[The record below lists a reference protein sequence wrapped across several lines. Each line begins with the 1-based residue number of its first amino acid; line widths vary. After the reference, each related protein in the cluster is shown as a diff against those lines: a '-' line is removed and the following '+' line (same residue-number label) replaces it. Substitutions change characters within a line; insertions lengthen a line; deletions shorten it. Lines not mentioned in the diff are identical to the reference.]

1 MRAGGPRS
9 VETEGVGEMLNG
21 LKTTVLLAVLTV
33 LFVMLGGMLG
43 GEQGMVVAFL
53 FAGLM
58 NFASYWWS
66 DRIVLRM
73 YGAREV
79 SEAEAPEFH
88 ALVRRLAQRAGLPM
102 PKVYIIPTDSPN
114 AFATGRDPQHA
125 AVAAT
130 EGILRI
136 LTTDELE
143 GVMSHELGHV
153 RNRDI
158 LISTVAATL
167 AGAIMMLARM
177 AQFAAMFGGG
187 RHSDDEEGG
196 GAGGVVGMIL
206 LAILAPLAAM
216 LIQMAISRAREY
228 VADAS
233 GAQISRKPWAL
244 ADALEKLERAA
255 TALPLDANPSTAH
268 MFIVNPL
275 SGGGLMNLFSTHPPI
290 EERVARLR
298 AMRIA

>member
-1 MRAGGPRS
+1 MS
-9 VETEGVGEMLNG
+9 NTI
-21 LKTTVLLAVLTV
+21 KTTALLAALTV

-43 GEQGMVVAFL
+43 GEQGMIVAFV
-53 FAGLM
+53 FAGVM
-58 NFASYWWS
+58 NLASYWWS
-66 DRIVLRM
+66 DRIVLWT
-73 YGAREV
+73 YGAQEV
-79 SEAEAPEFH
+79 SEAEAPDFH

-102 PKVYIIPTDSPN
+102 PKVYIIPTDTPN
-114 AFATGRDPQHA
+114 AFATGRNPQHA

-136 LTTDELE
+136 LTPDELE
-143 GVMSHELGHV
+143 GVMAHELGHV

-196 GAGGVVGMIL
+196 GAGGILGMIL

-228 VADAS
+228 VADAT

-255 TALPLDANPSTAH
+255 TAMPMNASPSTAH
-268 MFIVNPL
+268 LFIVNPL
-275 SGGGLMNLFSTHPPI
+275 RGSSLLNLFSTHPPV
-290 EERVARLR
+290 EERIARLR

>member
-1 MRAGGPRS
+1 MS
-9 VETEGVGEMLNG
+9 NT
-21 LKTTVLLAVLTV
+21 LKTTALLAALTV
-33 LFVMLGGMLG
+33 LFVLIGGMVG
-43 GEQGMVVAFL
+43 GEQGMVVAFVV
-53 FAGLM
+53 AGLM

-66 DRIVLRM
+66 DRIVLWM
-73 YGAREV
+73 YGAQQV

-102 PKVYIIPTDSPN
+102 PKVYVIPTDTPN
-114 AFATGRDPQHA
+114 AFATGRNPSHA

-136 LTTDELE
+136 LTADELE
-143 GVMSHELGHV
+143 GVMAHELGHV

-158 LISTVAATL
+158 LISTIAATM

-177 AQFAAMFGGG
+177 AQWAAIFGGG
-187 RHSDDEEGG
+187 RQSDEEEGG
-196 GAGGVVGMIL
+196 GGGMLGML
-206 LAILAPLAAM
+206 VLAIFAPLAAM

-228 VADAS
+228 LADAA
-233 GAQISRKPWAL
+233 GARISRKPWAL

-255 TALPLDANPSTAH
+255 SVVPMNANPSTAH
-268 MFIVNPL
+268 LFIVNPL
-275 SGGGLMNLFSTHPPI
+275 RGSSILNLFSTHPPI

-298 AMRIA
+298 AMRIV

>member
-1 MRAGGPRS
+1 MNREG
-9 VETEGVGEMLNG
+9 VETMSNT
-21 LKTTVLLAVLTV
+21 LKTTALLAALTV
-33 LFVMLGGMLG
+33 LFILLGEMLG
-43 GEQGMVVAFL
+43 GEQGMVVAFV
-53 FAGLM
+53 FAGVM

-66 DRIVLRM
+66 DKIVLWM

-88 ALVRRLAQRAGLPM
+88 ALVRRLTQQAGLPM
-102 PKVYIIPTDSPN
+102 PRVYIIPTESPN
-114 AFATGRDPQHA
+114 AFATGRNPDHA

-130 EGILRI
+130 EGILRL

-143 GVMSHELGHV
+143 GVMGHELGHV

-158 LISTVAATL
+158 LTSTVAATL

-177 AQFAAMFGGG
+177 AQWAAFFGGV
-187 RHSDDEEGG
+187 RSSDDDEGG
-196 GAGGVVGMIL
+196 VGGIVGTLL

-228 VADAS
+228 QADAT
-233 GAQISRKPWAL
+233 GAQISHKPWAL
-244 ADALEKLERAA
+244 ADALEKLERASSVVPMNANPA
-255 TALPLDANPSTAH
+255 TAHL
-268 MFIVNPL
+268 FIVNPL
-275 SGGGLMNLFSTHPPI
+275 SGSSILNLFSTHPPI
-290 EERVARLR
+290 EARVARLR

>member
-1 MRAGGPRS
+1 MS
-9 VETEGVGEMLNG
+9 NT
-21 LKTTVLLAVLTV
+21 LKTTALLAALTV
-33 LFVMLGGMLG
+33 LFILLGNMLG
-43 GEQGMVVAFL
+43 GEQGMVIAFV

-66 DRIVLRM
+66 DKIVLWM

-88 ALVRRLAQRAGLPM
+88 ALVRRLSQRAGLPM
-102 PKVYIIPTDSPN
+102 PRVYLIATDSPN
-114 AFATGRDPQHA
+114 AFATGRNPEHA

-130 EGILRI
+130 EGILRL

-143 GVMSHELGHV
+143 GVMAHELGHV

-158 LISTVAATL
+158 LTSTVAATL

-177 AQFAAMFGGG
+177 AQWAAFFGGG
-187 RHSDDEEGG
+187 RGSDDDEG
-196 GAGGVVGMIL
+196 GAGGIVSML
-206 LAILAPLAAM
+206 ALAILAPLAAM

-228 VADAS
+228 QADAS

-244 ADALEKLERAA
+244 ADALEKLERASSVI
-255 TALPLDANPSTAH
+255 PMNANPATAH

-275 SGGGLMNLFSTHPPI
+275 SGSSILNLFSTHPPI
-290 EERVARLR
+290 EARVARLR

>member
-1 MRAGGPRS
+1 MSNA
-9 VETEGVGEMLNG
+9 
-21 LKTTVLLAVLTV
+21 LKTAALLAAMTV
-33 LFVMLGGMLG
+33 LFILLGGMLG
-43 GEQGMVVAFL
+43 GEQGMIVAFL

-66 DRIVLRM
+66 DRIVLWM
-73 YGAREV
+73 YGAQPV
-79 SEAEAPEFH
+79 SEAQAPELH

-102 PKVYIIPTDSPN
+102 PKVYIIPTDTPN
-114 AFATGRDPQHA
+114 AFATGRNPQHA

-136 LTTDELE
+136 LTPDELE
-143 GVMSHELGHV
+143 GVMAHELGHV

-158 LISTVAATL
+158 LISTIAATL

-187 RHSDDEEGG
+187 RQQDEDGESGSGG
-196 GAGGVVGMIL
+196 IVGMIL

-228 VADAS
+228 LADAA

-255 TALPLDANPSTAH
+255 TALPMDANPSTAH
-268 MFIVNPL
+268 LFIVNPL
-275 SGGGLMNLFSTHPPI
+275 RGSSLLNLFSTHPPV
-290 EERVARLR
+290 EQRVARLR

>member
-1 MRAGGPRS
+1 MAN
-9 VETEGVGEMLNG
+9 TF
-21 LKTTVLLAVLTV
+21 KTTLLLAALTV
-33 LFVMLGGMLG
+33 LFVLLGGMVG
-43 GEQGMVVAFL
+43 GEQGMLVAFL

-58 NFASYWWS
+58 NFVSYWWS
-66 DRIVLRM
+66 DRIVLWM

-79 SEAEAPEFH
+79 SGAEAPEFH

-102 PKVYIIPTDSPN
+102 PKVYIIPTETPN
-114 AFATGRDPQHA
+114 AFATGRNPANA

-136 LTTDELE
+136 LTPDELE

-158 LISTVAATL
+158 LISTIAATL

-177 AQFAAMFGGG
+177 AQYAAWFGGG
-187 RHSDDEEGG
+187 RGSEDDEG
-196 GAGGVVGMIL
+196 GAGNLVGTIL
-206 LAILAPLAAM
+206 LAVLAPIGAM

-228 VADAS
+228 LADAA

-255 TALPLDANPSTAH
+255 SIIPMEANPSTAH
-268 MFIVNPL
+268 LFIVNPL
-275 SGGGLMNLFSTHPPI
+275 RGGGLLGLFSTHPPV

>member
-1 MRAGGPRS
+1 MSNS
-9 VETEGVGEMLNG
+9 V
-21 LKTTVLLAVLTV
+21 KTAALLAAMTV
-33 LFVMLGGMLG
+33 LFILIGGMLG

-66 DRIVLRM
+66 DRVVLWM
-73 YGAREV
+73 YGAQEV
-79 SEAEAPEFH
+79 SEAQAPQFH
-88 ALVRRLAQRAGLPM
+88 ALVRRLAQRASLPM
-102 PKVYIIPTDSPN
+102 PKVYIIPTDTPN
-114 AFATGRDPQHA
+114 AFATGRNPQHA

-136 LTTDELE
+136 LSPDELE
-143 GVMSHELGHV
+143 GVMAHELGHV

-158 LISTVAATL
+158 LISTIAATM

-177 AQFAAMFGGG
+177 AQFAAMFGGA
-187 RHSDDEEGG
+187 RNQDDEEGG
-196 GAGGVVGMIL
+196 GGGGIVGMIL

-228 VADAS
+228 LADAT

-244 ADALEKLERAA
+244 ADALEKLERGA
-255 TALPLDANPSTAH
+255 TALPMDANPSTAH

-275 SGGGLMNLFSTHPPI
+275 RGSSLLNLFSTHPPV
-290 EERVARLR
+290 EQRVARLR